1 MLVET
6 LRVSSSRSS
15 SSSSSS
21 RNSSSGSSSSSS
33 RNSPFTN
40 ISSSLVSS
48 FADAGQMAEQLPQA
62 DAGHDGTS
70 TDHWAGQGLA
80 ENSDPPLRSAY
91 QRQLRLGW
99 PVQRPR
105 CHGYSR
111 HGRGLHDLDLSVP
124 VTRLWAVGPLPSLT
138 NAKSYRHCWYRIW

>member
-1 MLVET
+1 MCKCLEPVLVET
-6 LRVSSSRSS
+6 LPVSSSRSS

-21 RNSSSGSSSSSS
+21 SSRNSSSSSGSSS
-33 RNSPFTN
+33 RNSRFTN

-48 FADAGQMAEQLPQA
+48 FADAGQMAQQLPQA

-80 ENSDPPLRSAY
+80 ENSDPPLWSAY

-111 HGRGLHDLDLSVP
+111 HGRGLRDLDLSAP
-124 VTRLWAVGPLPSLT
+124 VTRLWAVGLLPSLK
-138 NAKSYRHCWYRIW
+138 ALLV